1 MRLIGLYFIFCRLSK
16 IHKSEE
22 KDNSEQDHNETAESC
37 TANRCH
43 SKQNSAVRLHLP
55 QSLEYSEPTSTSSIV
70 DSDTTRLSQT
80 CPPYFY
86 RTQLPSTLPAV
97 LQKRSVTEN
106 PTDFRHQ
113 QRNHIKQ
120 IRCLHLTKSRRYEG
134 RVNLISAL
142 RRCSNI
148 AGDCSKISLY
158 NNIKRKSLLLL
169 LLFNAIILNC

>member
-1 MRLIGLYFIFCRLSK
+1 MRLIGLYFIFCRFSK

-22 KDNSEQDHNETAESC
+22 KDNREQGHNETAESC
-37 TANRCH
+37 TANRYH
-43 SKQNSAVRLHLP
+43 SKQNSAVRLHLS

-70 DSDTTRLSQT
+70 DSDATRLSQT
-80 CPPYFY
+80 CSPYFF
-86 RTQLPSTLPAV
+86 RTQLPATLPAV

-106 PTDFRHQ
+106 PTDFQHQ
-113 QRNHIKQ
+113 QRNHVKQ

-148 AGDCSKISLY
+148 AGIVVKYHCII
-158 NNIKRKSLLLL
+158 IKRKSLLLL
-169 LLFNAIILNC
+169 LLFNSIILNC

>member
-1 MRLIGLYFIFCRLSK
+1 MRLIGLYFIFCRFSK

-22 KDNSEQDHNETAESC
+22 KDNREQGHNETAESC
-37 TANRCH
+37 TANRYH

-55 QSLEYSEPTSTSSIV
+55 ESLEYSEPTSTSSIV
-70 DSDTTRLSQT
+70 DSDATRLSQT

-97 LQKRSVTEN
+97 LEKRSVTEN
-106 PTDFRHQ
+106 PTDFQHQ

-120 IRCLHLTKSRRYEG
+120 IRCLHLSNSRRYEG